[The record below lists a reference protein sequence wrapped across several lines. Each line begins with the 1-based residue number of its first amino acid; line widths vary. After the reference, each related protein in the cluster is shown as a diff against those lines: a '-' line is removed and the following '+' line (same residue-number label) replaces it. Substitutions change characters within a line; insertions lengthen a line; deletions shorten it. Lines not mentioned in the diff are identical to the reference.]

1 MKEIQGAIIDAISKM
16 HEYILDKRTANAEK
30 VKTDIAL
37 ANTTSNLSKAY
48 ISSVALQYKI
58 ETARENNKKVLKEV
72 K

>member
-1 MKEIQGAIIDAISKM
+1 MKEIQGAIIDAIDKM
-16 HEYILDKRTANAEK
+16 HNYITEK
-30 VKTDIAL
+30 TKASENKIKTDIAL

>member
-1 MKEIQGAIIDAISKM
+1 MKEIQSALIDAIDKM
-16 HEYILDKRTANAEK
+16 HNYILDKKVANAEK

-58 ETARENNKKVLKEV
+58 ESAKENNKKILKEV